1 MLQKRRPFIPLAP
14 LAPLM
19 PFTLLLLLQIK
30 LNLISIAFI
39 LFANAFKLSCIPF
52 KSFAIINMLTPCPKI
67 DMLKSKKLKIEPLIK
82 IISYN
87 IEFYI
92 YLNKV
97 KRITQA
103 FFVNLLIRVRKIG

>member
-39 LFANAFKLSCIPF
+39 LFANAFKLSCILWRGHV
-52 KSFAIINMLTPCPKI
+52 ALHV
-67 DMLKSKKLKIEPLIK
+67 
-82 IISYN
+82 
-87 IEFYI
+87 I
-92 YLNKV
+92 YAKEDKYRGSCHL
-97 KRITQA
+97 
-103 FFVNLLIRVRKIG
+103 